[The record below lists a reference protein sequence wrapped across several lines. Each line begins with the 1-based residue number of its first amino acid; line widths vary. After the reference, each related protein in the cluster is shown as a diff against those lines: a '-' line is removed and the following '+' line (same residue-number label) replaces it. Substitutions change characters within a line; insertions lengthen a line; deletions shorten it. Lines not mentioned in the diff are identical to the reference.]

1 MVHVTFSAKVIAV
14 VLSLV
19 GVAALT
25 IVGPRRL
32 EATVRS
38 FRSRLQAVG
47 PSIGVLAVVLVLNSI
62 IRDAGGD
69 LSWLIGINVTG
80 YIHAIE
86 GAFVADIQSVA
97 SPPLT
102 QYFSFIYVY
111 GYAFLLICPVVLY
124 LALEDA
130 EPLRETAIAYT
141 LNYAIGL
148 TFYIL
153 FISYGPRN
161 LIADQVEPLLYTDWP
176 KSQLLTSQINRNT
189 NVFPSLHSS
198 LSTTVALLAYRTREE
213 YAKWPVVA
221 IPVAVSV
228 TIATMY
234 LGIHW
239 GTDVVTGI
247 ALGVFSV
254 YAAERIRRRRA

>member
-1 MVHVTFSAKVIAV
+1 MAPGTVSIKVIAV

-25 IVGPRRL
+25 IVGPHQLRVT
-32 EATVRS
+32 ARS
-38 FRSRLQAVG
+38 FRERLRAAG

-69 LSWLIGINVTG
+69 LSWLIGINITG
-80 YIHAIE
+80 SIHAIE
-86 GAFVADIQSVA
+86 GALVADIQSLA
-97 SPPLT
+97 SPPVT
-102 QYFSFIYVY
+102 EYFSFIYVY
-111 GYAFLLICPVVLY
+111 GYAFLLIFPVVLY
-124 LALEDA
+124 LALEDS
-130 EPLRETAIAYT
+130 EPLREMTIAYT

-148 TFYIL
+148 VCYIL

-161 LIADQVEPLLYTDWP
+161 LIADQVQSLLYTDWP
-176 KSQLLTSQINRNT
+176 KSQLITSQVNRNT

-198 LSTTVALLAYRTREE
+198 LSTSVALLAYRTRDE
-213 YAKWPVVA
+213 YPEWAVLAVPA
-221 IPVAVSV
+221 AVSV

-239 GTDVVTGI
+239 GTDVLTGI
-247 ALGVFSV
+247 TLGAVSV
-254 YAAERIRRRRA
+254 YAARRIGAGED